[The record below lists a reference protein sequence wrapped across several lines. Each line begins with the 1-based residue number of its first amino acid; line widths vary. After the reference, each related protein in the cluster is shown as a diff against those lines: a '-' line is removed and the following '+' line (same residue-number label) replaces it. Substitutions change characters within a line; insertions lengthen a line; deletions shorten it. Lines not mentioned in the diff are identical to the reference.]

1 MDSHLNTLDVP
12 LTSYTNGFLKYQKDS
27 TISTSRGRLYIYF
40 ASEGTVV
47 YSGSRRKTMFSRLT
61 ANFPRMNGGQYYFY
75 IDDSFNLVYAYNPT
89 ATQVGEII
97 LKYALVAI
105 GAWSASKDDWV
116 VLTDERHGA
125 TKFSIDHLT
134 EHLTIGAEY
143 ESGFDV
149 TAIVAGGDGSDNAHA
164 SVTIANGKQQDE
176 DLRHDIDTSWG
187 IQQLFNIGGV
197 WERYGSLTLT
207 ILPYEVSRVP
217 QFNQLSGGVWSM
229 QPVPANHY
237 YVVYLYTVPTVH
249 GSVLP
254 SLYAITASQTFANK
268 NEAQAFAKRA
278 PQLEGLPSQEMLL
291 CYSFLLQHKTTFTN
305 IVKSAIVKLDDGSD
319 YYDWR
324 KRAPT
329 SVGGGIVGNNQSD
342 IPTMVDVD
350 RAYVAYQEYLP
361 YTVSATTIGTQINYT
376 GGGYLTSTFAPTNN
390 VLNKPTYGIHQ
401 NSASTTAIVRIS
413 PSYSPVVPMRLPTY
427 YQSSAFIPNALASS
441 ASHRFAL
448 GIVGIV
454 PTTDVNPSTFLNCI
468 MLAYDTADTTV
479 KIMHNDGSGTCTKID
494 TGWVKPKGAS
504 QYHYFLKLKTD
515 PATGTVSYEARRWN
529 STNFNE
535 DVFSGV
541 IDTNLPTSSVPV
553 AFFSFASAGGT
564 ASAAQIQMGR
574 TVLKSWIK

>member
-1 MDSHLNTLDVP
+1 MDSHLNTVDVP
-12 LTSYTNGFLKYQKDS
+12 LTSYTNGFLNYQNDS
-27 TISTSRGRLYIYF
+27 TIIVPPGRLYIYF

-47 YSGSRRKTMFSRLT
+47 YSGSRRKTMFGNLSAT
-61 ANFPRMNGGQYYFY
+61 FPQANGGQYYFY
-75 IDDSFNLVYAYNPT
+75 IDDSFNLVYAHNPT
-89 ATQVGEII
+89 ATRVGEII

-105 GAWSASKDDWV
+105 GTWSASQRDWV

-149 TAIVAGGDGSDNAHA
+149 TSIIADGDGSLNDHA

-176 DLRHDIDTSWG
+176 DLRHDIDTSDG
-187 IQQLFNIGGV
+187 IKQLFNVGGV
-197 WERYGSLTLT
+197 WEKYGYQGQTF
-207 ILPYEVSRVP
+207 LPYEVSRVP

-237 YVVYLYTVPTVH
+237 FVVYLYTVPTVSSGH
-249 GSVLP
+249 LP

-342 IPTMVDVD
+342 IPTMDDVD
-350 RAYVAYQEYLP
+350 RAYVAYQEYVP
-361 YTVSATTIGTQINYT
+361 YLSSYTIIGTNLSVT
-376 GGGYLTSTFAPTNN
+376 GTNVTTGFTPANN
-390 VLNKPTYGIHQ
+390 VLNKPTSGFRQ
-401 NSASTTAIVRIS
+401 PTVS
-413 PSYSPVVPMRLPTY
+413 PSAVVKIAAGIAIVVPMRLPTY
-427 YQSSAFIPNALASS
+427 YQSSAFLPDALATI
-441 ASHRFAL
+441 ATHRFAL
-448 GIVGIV
+448 GIVGTA
-454 PTTDVNPSTFLNCI
+454 PTTDVNPSTFFNCV

-494 TGWVKPKGAS
+494 TGWVKPTAAN

-541 IDTNLPTSSVPV
+541 INTNLPASSVSV
-553 AFFSFASAGGT
+553 VFFSFASAGGT